1 MAFTQTTIPATGSIP
16 WLTLLVALPLVFA
29 LVLWLVKPLRPL
41 GREIALTVS
50 VVELAGVL
58 VAAFTGYDPAA
69 APAFQ
74 LGESY
79 PWIPA
84 IGLSWA
90 LGVNGLGLVMIIL
103 ATALT
108 PLVLLSSWVE
118 DKDADARAGYA
129 GLILALEA
137 CMVLIFAARDLLLF
151 YLAFEAMLIPLYFL
165 VGRFGHGEAARRRH
179 AAIKFVLYSLAGGLV
194 MLFGVI
200 AVYVSALPLSKNPA
214 ALFHLDNLTALNLG
228 AHPLATFTMWTFLIA
243 FAIKAPMVPVHTWLP
258 STAEVARGG
267 TSVLLVGVLDKVGT
281 WGMIMFCWQL
291 FPAASAQV
299 APLVIVLAVISIL
312 YGALAAIAQKDLMRL
327 VSFTSISHFGFMV
340 MALYIGSQTAIEGA
354 MLYMVAHGVSI
365 AGMFLLSGWLTERG
379 GTQQIAAYSG
389 FQRVTPVLA
398 GLFLTSGLAAIGL
411 PGLSGFL
418 PEYLILVGTFKVSVA
433 AALFAVLGVVLAAV
447 YLLLP
452 YQNLFTG
459 PIDGSVRE
467 AKDLCWREKL
477 IMTPIVLAML
487 GLGFLPGP
495 TLELMKPDAAEM
507 FQRQI
512 PIGGVLYTDQST
524 PGQAPHEQAPHEK
537 GHTPHPETT
546 SEGSTK

>member
-1 MAFTQTTIPATGSIP
+1 MVFSQTTIPTTTNFP
-16 WLTLLVALPLVFA
+16 WLSLLVALPLVFA
-29 LVLWLVKPLRPL
+29 LVLWLVKPLRPA
-41 GREIALTVS
+41 GREIALVIA
-50 VVELAGVL
+50 VAELVGIL
-58 VAAFTGYDPAA
+58 VAAFTGFDLGE

-74 LGESY
+74 LGETYS
-79 PWIPA
+79 WIPA

-108 PLVLLSSWVE
+108 PLVILASWSE
-118 DKDADARAGYA
+118 DKDADSRAGYA

-137 CMVLIFAARDLLLF
+137 FMVLLFAARDLLLF
-151 YLAFEAMLIPLYFL
+151 YIAFEGMLIPLYFL
-165 VGRFGHGEAARRRH
+165 VGRFGHGDAAKRRH

-200 AVYVSALPLSKNPA
+200 AVYVIASGSVKDSAR
-214 ALFHLDNLTALNLG
+214 LFHMDTLTQVDLG
-228 AHPLATFTMWTFLIA
+228 ASPYAMFIMVTFLIA

-291 FPAASAQV
+291 FPAASAKV
-299 APLVIVLAVISIL
+299 APVIIVLAIISIL
-312 YGALAAIAQKDLMRL
+312 WGAMAAIAQKDLMRL

-340 MALYIGSQTAIEGA
+340 MALYVGSQTAIEGA

-379 GTQQIAAYSG
+379 GTQEIAAYSG
-389 FQRVTPVLA
+389 FQRVTPTLA
-398 GLFLTSGLAAIGL
+398 GLFLFSGLAAIGL

-418 PEYLILVGTFKVSVA
+418 PEYLILVGTFRVSLA
-433 AALFAVLGVVLAAV
+433 AAIVAVLGVVLAAV

-452 YQNLFTG
+452 YQKIFTG
-459 PIDGSVRE
+459 PIDGRVKE
-467 AKDLCWREKL
+467 APDLGWREKL
-477 IMTPIVLAML
+477 ITVPIVLAML

-495 TLELMKPDAAEM
+495 TLELLKPDAAEM
-507 FQRQI
+507 FAA
-512 PIGGVLYTDQST
+512 QST
-524 PGQAPHEQAPHEK
+524 SGLTVLDASPA
-537 GHTPHPETT
+537 
-546 SEGSTK
+546 SEGSAK

>member
-1 MAFTQTTIPATGSIP
+1 MNMVFSQTTLPTASSIP
-16 WLTLLVALPLVFA
+16 WLTLLVAWPLVFA

-41 GREIALTVS
+41 GREIALAVS
-50 VVELAGVL
+50 LVELAGVL
-58 VAAFTGYDPAA
+58 VAAATSYNPAA

-108 PLVLLSSWVE
+108 PLVILSSWRE
-118 DKDADARAGYA
+118 DQDADARAGYA
-129 GLILALEA
+129 GLILGLEA
-137 CMVLIFAARDLLLF
+137 CMVLIFTARDLLLF
-151 YLAFEAMLIPLYFL
+151 YLTFEAMLVPLYFL

-200 AVYVSALPLSKNPA
+200 AVYVGAAPVTKSPA
-214 ALFHLDNLTALNLG
+214 GLFHMDNLTALDLG
-228 AHPLATFTMWTFLIA
+228 SNPLAYFTMWTFLLA

-258 STAEVARGG
+258 TTAAVARGG

-291 FPAASAQV
+291 FPAASAAV
-299 APLVIVLAVISIL
+299 APLVIALAVISIL
-312 YGALAAIAQKDLMRL
+312 WGALAAIASKDLMRL

-379 GTQQIAAYSG
+379 GTQEIAAYSG
-389 FQRVTPVLA
+389 FQRVTPTLA

-418 PEYLILVGTFKVSVA
+418 PEYLILVGTFKVSLA

-459 PIDGSVRE
+459 PTDARVRTAPDLGS
-467 AKDLCWREKL
+467 REKL
-477 IMTPIVLAML
+477 IMVPVILAML

-495 TLELMKPDAAEM
+495 TLDLMKPDAAEM
-507 FQRQI
+507 YAVQSPHLGSMGTRQM
-512 PIGGVLYTDQST
+512 
-524 PGQAPHEQAPHEK
+524 APHEK
-537 GHTPHPETT
+537 DAANPTENHA
-546 SEGSTK
+546 EGSTK